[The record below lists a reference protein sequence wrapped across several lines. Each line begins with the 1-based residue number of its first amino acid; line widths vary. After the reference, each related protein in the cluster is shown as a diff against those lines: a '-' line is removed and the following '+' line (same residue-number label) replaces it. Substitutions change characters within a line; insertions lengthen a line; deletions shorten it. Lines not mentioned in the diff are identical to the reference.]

1 VPDASSDAAFD
12 AAFQPPSAQPSGRLG
27 IFINRDFALLW
38 VGQIVSNIGD
48 FALSATL
55 VLWIATRLAVS
66 KPWAP
71 LAVSGE
77 FLALTVPVVLFGPL
91 AGVFVD
97 RWDKRRT
104 MLTMDLARALLVGLL
119 ALLATPLG
127 SDLPPAWTLVGVY
140 SVVALSSICSQLF
153 NPARL
158 ALIGDLAP
166 PDQQARASSL
176 MFMTVSLG
184 VTIGPALAAP
194 LYVAY
199 GPVIALAFDALSF
212 VVSFAALWALRAPK
226 GAQSETTAGDV
237 LGELASGLRYFFS
250 HRGLRT
256 LLIVTALT
264 LAGASAINTLGIFFL
279 TTNLQSPAAYF
290 GLLSAAT
297 GTGVLIGSVCAVWIV
312 PRLGPVRSFWISV
325 LVVGGLIAIYA
336 RQTDFISAV
345 AFLLLLG
352 LPSAALNVAIGPL
365 ILAYTPRAMV
375 GRAAAIFTPATSLA
389 AALSAALAGYLASTL
404 LGGFHLSLGGIE
416 FGPYDTVYL
425 LCGMLIIASGIYAT
439 SRMPGAHPGI
449 APRDGLEPS

>member
-1 VPDASSDAAFD
+1 VSDATSD
-12 AAFQPPSAQPSGRLG
+12 ALDQPPSVQPSGGASIL
-27 IFINRDFALLW
+27 INRDFALLW
-38 VGQIVSNIGD
+38 VGQIVSSIGD

-55 VLWIATRLAVS
+55 VLWIATRLAVNE
-66 KPWAP
+66 PWAP

-77 FLALTVPVVLFGPL
+77 FLALTIPVVLFGPL

-119 ALLATPLG
+119 ILLAAPLG
-127 SDLPPAWTLVGVY
+127 DDLPSTWILAGVY
-140 SVVALSSICSQLF
+140 TVVALSSICSLLF
-153 NPARL
+153 NPSRL
-158 ALIGDLAP
+158 ALIGDLVP
-166 PDQQARASSL
+166 PAQQARASSL

-199 GPVIALAFDALSF
+199 GPVIALTFDALSF
-212 VVSFAALWALRAPK
+212 LVSFAVLWALRAPK
-226 GAQSETTAGDV
+226 WTRSETTAGGV
-237 LGELASGLRYFFS
+237 LGELASGLRYFFH

-264 LAGASAINTLGIFFL
+264 LAGSSAINTLGIFFL
-279 TTNLQSPAAYF
+279 TTNLQSPAAWF

-297 GTGVLIGSVCAVWIV
+297 GVGILIGSLCAVWIV
-312 PRLGPVRSFWISV
+312 PRLGPVRSFWLSV

-345 AFLLLLG
+345 ALLLLVG

-375 GRAAAIFTPATSLA
+375 GRAAAIFTPTTSLA
-389 AALSAALAGYLASTL
+389 AALVGYLASTL
-404 LGGFHLSLGGIE
+404 LGGFDLSLGGIAL
-416 FGPYDTVYL
+416 GPYDTVYL
-425 LCGMLIIASGIYAT
+425 LSGVLIVASGIYAMG
-439 SRMPGAHPGI
+439 RLPVAHPGA
-449 APRDGLEPS
+449 APGDGIEPS